1 MIESMVFLVSCN
13 ILWFLFICTYSFN
26 KYLLSK
32 ARSTA
37 INKITSLSFW
47 SSSHWESQTTDS
59 CIKCVWIY
67 LRRALKENEAV
78 HNIGKSLVREHLI
91 DRIFEQRRERVMPV
105 SGGEYLA
112 LVMRVSKEA
121 ERKKSKWS
129 RATLALAAQARLC
142 RCLFWRLY
150 IVLFSYLKF

>member
-47 SSSHWESQTTDS
+47 SSSHWESQTADS
-59 CIKCVWIY
+59 CVKCVWIY

-105 SGGEYLA
+105 SGGEHLA
-112 LVMRVSKEA
+112 LVMCGSARRQRGK
-121 ERKKSKWS
+121 
-129 RATLALAAQARLC
+129 RASEVGLRSTWLLKQGFVGAYSEGYI
-142 RCLFWRLY
+142 LF
-150 IVLFSYLKF
+150 YLVI